1 MHRRLALLVVIGI
14 VVGNICGARE
24 IEPLAGELVAVSK
37 VVSGQTE
44 QEAIEQACQQ
54 AVNTCVGRVYMGK
67 TLVMARSLLDKY
79 LQQHYKRFIM
89 SKAVYQKRYEK
100 KGQVILD
107 INVYVNFDSLVKDLD
122 EKRFLYKPRIR
133 PFFYVFLEEV
143 LEDQHAPYTIGSDT
157 IFDILIEKTVR
168 VSEEPIQNPPPNI
181 DVSKDP
187 ELFQQAIMAAQKVGV
202 GLFITGTS
210 TTRLIKAQEL
220 YYDLYYFYETHMHL
234 KLVRVDT
241 GDILFETDAT
251 ASSGHINRERAVEL
265 CIQRAANMAT
275 LKVIGAYLKT
285 WKHMM
290 LNVADYQL
298 MFTGIS
304 PDQLDLV
311 AKMLKALAPET
322 EVYVKAYYNRIAVV
336 NLIYKGERSELIQA
350 IQRLPYPR
358 LKIMIEKPTALEVQI
373 ET

>member
-1 MHRRLALLVVIGI
+1 MHRRLVLLVIIGI

-44 QEAIEQACQQ
+44 QEAIEQACQE
-54 AVNTCVGRVYMGK
+54 AINTCVGRVYMGR
-67 TLVMARSLLDKY
+67 TLVMARTLLDKY
-79 LQQHYKRFIM
+79 LQQHYKRFIL
-89 SKAVYQKRYEK
+89 SKAVHQKRYK
-100 KGQVILD
+100 KDQLILD
-107 INVYVNFDSLVKDLD
+107 MNVYVDFDSLVKDLD
-122 EKRFLYKPRIR
+122 EKQFLYKPRIR
-133 PFFYVFLEEV
+133 PFFYVFLEEI
-143 LEDQHAPYTIGSDT
+143 LEDQPAPYTIGSNT

-187 ELFQQAIMAAQKVGV
+187 EVFQQAIMAAQKVGV

-265 CIQRAANMAT
+265 SIQRAANMAT
-275 LKVIGAYLKT
+275 LKVIEAYLKT
-285 WKHMM
+285 WNHLM

-304 PDQLDLV
+304 PDQLEILT
-311 AKMLKALAPET
+311 KMLKALAPKT
-322 EVYVKAYYNRIAVV
+322 EVYVKTYYNRIAVV
-336 NLIYKGERSELIQA
+336 NLVYKGERSELIQA
-350 IQRLPYPR
+350 IKRSPYPR